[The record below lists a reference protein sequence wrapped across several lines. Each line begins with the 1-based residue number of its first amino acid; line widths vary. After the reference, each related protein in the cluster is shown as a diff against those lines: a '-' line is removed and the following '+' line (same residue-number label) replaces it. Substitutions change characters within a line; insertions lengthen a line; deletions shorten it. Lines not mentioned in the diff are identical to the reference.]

1 MGGGEE
7 DVMDS
12 VVSRVR
18 VEGWRGGGWRCLRL
32 VHRSVVVR

>member
-18 VEGWRGGGWRCLRL
+18 VDGWRGGGCLRL

>member
-18 VEGWRGGGWRCLRL
+18 VEGWRVAVSQAG
-32 VHRSVVVR
+32 S